1 MGKSV
6 RVGELVSIM
15 DDEQEPVEEVSS
27 LLQVAAVCFRYRWVL
42 VSSVVL
48 GVLGGIGGVWDYPI
62 LQTTATLRFVS
73 DGVTYGNRGFWDPVQ
88 KTRLNQLRA
97 LAATESMPVSIRTY
111 ADPWFLTVEV
121 LHTPPGQGREVV
133 DHLLKQLPVY
143 GEGAVTPGA
152 GTGRSGVRAEL
163 LSRLHGACA
172 RVQSLLQ
179 NLANDPQRGRGT
191 AENDSL
197 PWGQTELPSISGP
210 GTPLA
215 VLPFSQWLQRLQ
227 THTGEYFASR
237 VADSQSLSA
246 DEVSLQVSLDEATL
260 LMLRYRGALDLTAGY
275 QPVVETTL
283 DAVTEV
289 RRSIAEK
296 LVQNVLIG
304 GWIGGLL
311 GILICL
317 PFDWLRVHWAII
329 SGKKP
334 RSESDNEPQ

>member
-6 RVGELVSIM
+6 RGAKLVNIM
-15 DDEQEPVEEVSS
+15 DDEKEPVEETSS

-42 VSSVVL
+42 VSFVVL
-48 GVLGGIGGVWDYPI
+48 GVLGGIGGVWDYPV
-62 LQTTATLRFVS
+62 LQTTGTLRFVS

-88 KTRLNQLRA
+88 KTRLSQLRA
-97 LAATESMPVSIRTY
+97 LAVTESMPVSIRTHP
-111 ADPWFLTVEV
+111 DPWFLTVEV

-133 DHLLKQLPVY
+133 DRLLKQLPVY
-143 GEGAVTPGA
+143 GEGAVPPGA
-152 GTGRSGVRAEL
+152 WTGRSGVRAEL
-163 LSRLHGACA
+163 LSGLQGACA

-179 NLANDPQRGRGT
+179 KLAIDPQHGRS
-191 AENDSL
+191 AAKIESL

-215 VLPFSQWLQRLQ
+215 VLPFSQWLQQLQ
-227 THTGEYFASR
+227 TQTGEYFASR
-237 VADSQSLSA
+237 AADGQPLSG
-246 DEVSLQVSLDEATL
+246 DEMSLQVSLDEATL

-329 SGKKP
+329 SGKEP
-334 RSESDNEPQ
+334 RSSSDNEPQ

>member
-6 RVGELVSIM
+6 RGEKLVNIM
-15 DDEQEPVEEVSS
+15 DDEKEPVEETSS

-42 VSSVVL
+42 VSFVVL
-48 GVLGGIGGVWDYPI
+48 GVLGGIGGVWDHPV
-62 LQTTATLRFVS
+62 LQTTGTLRFVS

-88 KTRLNQLRA
+88 KTRLSQLRA
-97 LAATESMPVSIRTY
+97 LAVCESMPVSIRTHS
-111 ADPWFLTVEV
+111 DPWFLTVEV

-133 DHLLKQLPVY
+133 DRLLKQLPVY
-143 GEGAVTPGA
+143 GDGAVAPGA
-152 GTGRSGVRAEL
+152 GTGSSGVRAEL
-163 LSRLHGACA
+163 LSGLQGACA

-179 NLANDPQRGRGT
+179 KLAIDPQHGGS
-191 AENDSL
+191 AAKIESL

-227 THTGEYFASR
+227 TQTGEYFASHA
-237 VADSQSLSA
+237 ADGQPLSA
-246 DEVSLQVSLDEATL
+246 DEMSLQVSLDEATL

-289 RRSIAEK
+289 RRGIAEK

-329 SGKKP
+329 SGKEP
-334 RSESDNEPQ
+334 RSSSDNEPQ

>member
-1 MGKSV
+1 MPDQLEWTM
-6 RVGELVSIM
+6 RMET
-15 DDEQEPVEEVSS
+15 DDPGVESSS
-27 LLQVAAVCFRYRWVL
+27 LLQVATVLFRYRW
-42 VSSVVL
+42 
-48 GVLGGIGGVWDYPI
+48 GVLTFIILGAFAALVELKDYLP
-62 LQTTATLRFVS
+62 LQTTGTVRFAAT
-73 DGVTYGNRGFWDPVQ
+73 GVTYGNRTFWDLVQ

-97 LAATESMPVSIRTY
+97 LAVTESMPVSIRTHP
-111 ADPWFLTVEV
+111 DPWFLTVEV

-133 DHLLKQLPVY
+133 DRLLKQLPVY
-143 GEGAVTPGA
+143 GDGAVAPGA
-152 GTGRSGVRAEL
+152 GTGSSGVRAEL
-163 LSRLHGACA
+163 LSGLQGACA

-179 NLANDPQRGRGT
+179 KLAIDPQHGGS
-191 AENDSL
+191 AAKIESL

-215 VLPFSQWLQRLQ
+215 VLPFSQWLQQLQ
-227 THTGEYFASR
+227 TQTGEYFASR
-237 VADSQSLSA
+237 AADGQPLSG
-246 DEVSLQVSLDEATL
+246 DEMSLQVSLDEATL

-329 SGKKP
+329 SGKEP
-334 RSESDNEPQ
+334 RSSSDNEPQ

>member
-6 RVGELVSIM
+6 RGEKLVNIM
-15 DDEQEPVEEVSS
+15 DDEKEPVEETSS

-42 VSSVVL
+42 VSFVVL
-48 GVLGGIGGVWDYPI
+48 GVSGGIGRVWDYPVR
-62 LQTTATLRFVS
+62 QTTGTLRFVS

-88 KTRLNQLRA
+88 KTRVNQLRA
-97 LAATESMPVSIRTY
+97 LAVTESVPVSIRTHSE
-111 ADPWFLTVEV
+111 PWFVTVEV

-133 DHLLKQLPVY
+133 DRLLKQLPIY
-143 GEGAVTPGA
+143 SEPMLAAGA
-152 GTGRSGVRAEL
+152 GNSVERSEL
-163 LSRLHGACA
+163 LSRLQGTCA
-172 RVQSLLQ
+172 RVEYLLQ
-179 NLANDPQRGRGT
+179 KLATGQPIGRVDTELNG
-191 AENDSL
+191 L
-197 PWGQTELPSISGP
+197 PWGQIELPSISGP

-215 VLPFSQWLQRLQ
+215 VLPFFQWLQRLKAQ
-227 THTGEYFASR
+227 AGVYFAFR
-237 VADSQSLSA
+237 AADGQPLTA
-246 DEVSLQVSLDEATL
+246 DELSLHASLDEATL

-329 SGKKP
+329 SGRDLGSSLENALK
-334 RSESDNEPQ
+334 